1 MHSLSIDRSS
11 TSTSRTKRFRSR
23 LWRDWCFARAI
34 IERRGIS
41 LLILLALLV
50 AGGLLFPALQPGQE
64 HTFLRSMYY
73 TWNLV
78 FAQPPPTP
86 FPTSIV
92 LRVFFFLVPFLGLTL
107 IIEAIVEI
115 SHMLRDRRRNE
126 DTWCRIM
133 AKAMNDHIILV
144 GLGRLGIRTFHLLRR
159 LGHDVV
165 VIERKADAQFLED
178 VRRDGSPILIGDAR
192 REAFLVDANVQTA
205 RSVVLAT
212 TDDLAN
218 LEIALDARRINPK
231 VRVVMRMFDPEMA
244 EKVREG
250 FQIRSVMSAASL
262 AAPAFAM
269 AALERGIVNS
279 AMVDDHLL
287 VTQIWNVAAG
297 GPLDGKTVAE
307 LMEEHEIGVVRLHT
321 KIGDTRLF
329 PKASTR
335 VSAGDEL
342 LVQGSFEVLVKHE
355 LGSVA
360 R

>member
-1 MHSLSIDRSS
+1 MHSLSISS
-11 TSTSRTKRFRSR
+11 TSAPRAKRWKTR

-34 IERRGIS
+34 VERRGVS
-41 LLILLALLV
+41 LLVLFALLV
-50 AGGLLFPALQPGQE
+50 AGGVLFPALQPGE
-64 HTFLRSMYY
+64 DHTFLRSMYY

-86 FPTSIV
+86 FPSSIA
-92 LRVFFFLVPFLGLTL
+92 LRAFFFLVPLAGLTL
-107 IIEAIVEI
+107 IIEAIVEA
-115 SHMLRDRRRNE
+115 SSMLRDRRRNE

-159 LGHDVV
+159 LGHEVV
-165 VIERKADAQFLED
+165 VIERKADAQFLDD
-178 VRRDGSPILIGDAR
+178 VRRDGSPILIGDGR
-192 REAFLVDANVQTA
+192 REAFLMDANVHTA

-279 AMVDDHLL
+279 SVVDDQLL
-287 VTQIWNVAAG
+287 VTQHWNVAAG
-297 GPLDGKTVAE
+297 GPLDGKTIAE
-307 LMEEHEIGVVRLHT
+307 LMEEHEIGVVRHQP
-321 KIGDTRLF
+321 KNSPRRLF
-329 PKASTR
+329 PKPSTR
-335 VSAGDEL
+335 VCAGDEL
-342 LVQGSFEVLVKHE
+342 LVQGTFEVLVAKHE
-355 LGSVA
+355 LGAPVQ
-360 R
+360 